1 MDTDWKAL
9 ALSVNEKG
17 AKLAGASP
25 VMRSFVK
32 LAGAAT
38 VDGAMP
44 GKTKELIAVAISIV
58 QGCEA
63 CIAYHTQAAI
73 KAGAGRDECL
83 VAIGVA
89 IEMGGGPATVYGAR
103 AIEAFDALSD

>member
-9 ALSVNEKG
+9 ARSVNEKG
-17 AKLAGASP
+17 ANLAKASP
-25 VMRSFVK
+25 VMQSFVK
-32 LAGAAT
+32 FAGTAT

-44 GKTKELIAVAISIV
+44 RKTKELIAVAISIV

-73 KAGAGRDECL
+73 N
-83 VAIGVA
+83 
-89 IEMGGGPATVYGAR
+89 
-103 AIEAFDALSD
+103 AFDALHD